1 MAIRDN
7 TYLDKIMGGVQG
19 DPLTN
24 ISNEFARSGTGID
37 QGFINQYNLGQ
48 RYDSMFDNEDF
59 KEIPGFNFIDQP
71 TSLKSRM
78 ENPQFLNNP
87 RRGFIDN
94 FLMQKGNPGNTII
107 DKAKSGISKGFDLG
121 KAAIGGIASL
131 VSGVPGLGLLFNA
144 LGPMSPEEKAMKDF
158 YESQFGLDDIGRI
171 QSGIMQGYNPVS
183 MFGGPGLSK
192 SIDKRISRIQKTLKK
207 KKSDTLQ
214 KRLQALEALRQKEEQ
229 AREKDRADRAR
240 AANPEVYA
248 NLAAATGGKGY
259 GDAGGF
265 STAKAGKEGA
275 FGTFDGSRGRK
286 DYSKGGVTSLKRKG
300 FKGGGADMGDTGRA
314 QERADRGY
322 GSTAGVDRPG
332 NNKNNNNNNNNNN
345 NKISK
350 NFSEFNVNDIKN
362 PEILFNQNLPF
373 NIASLKGK
381 IFMDNILDNDD
392 IQLDSEFSTNLPFGL
407 NTNTEIT
414 EQGIDPTSL
423 SYNDIT
429 ALIDQNKNL
438 QNIQYNK
445 GPFSVGYSGDG
456 NYELGLKF
464 NYANGGIVSLL

>member
-1 MAIRDN
+1 MVTRNNI
-7 TYLDKIMGGVQG
+7 YQDKIMGGLEG
-19 DPLTN
+19 DPDPYNFNQLFDQSYIEPVGVPGMDKRAINFKDAPVPFGLRQNNPALPFYKEPATN
-24 ISNEFARSGTGID
+24 IKNIVQDFPGSIKSGFGKGID
-37 QGFINQYNLGQ
+37 F
-48 RYDSMFDNEDF
+48 
-59 KEIPGFNFIDQP
+59 
-71 TSLKSRM
+71 
-78 ENPQFLNNP
+78 
-87 RRGFIDN
+87 
-94 FLMQKGNPGNTII
+94 
-107 DKAKSGISKGFDLG
+107 G

-131 VSGVPGLGLLFNA
+131 VTGIPGIGALLGA
-144 LGPMSPEEKAMKDF
+144 LGPMTEEEKAMRDF
-158 YESQFGLDDIGRI
+158 YGSQFGLDDIGRV

-265 STAKAGKEGA
+265 STARAGKEGA

-286 DYSKGGVTSLKRKG
+286 DYSKGGITSLKRKR
-300 FKGGGADMGDTGRA
+300 FKGGGADMGDPGRA

-322 GSTAGVDRPG
+322 GSTGGVDRPG
-332 NNKNNNNNNNNNN
+332 NNNNNNNIN
-345 NKISK
+345 
-350 NFSEFNVNDIKN
+350 
-362 PEILFNQNLPF
+362 EILKNVASLNVSDFQSPEVLFSKNLPF
-373 NIASLKGK
+373 NKANLKGK

-392 IQLDSEFSTNLPFGL
+392 IQLDSQFSTNLLPGF
-407 NTNTEIT
+407 NTTTKIT
-414 EQGIDPTSL
+414 EQGIGPTTL

-445 GPFSVGYSGDG
+445 GPFSVGYGGDG
-456 NYELGLKF
+456 NYFARLGIK
-464 NYANGGIVSLL
+464 YKNGGLVSLL